1 MKKHHVVYI
10 CIHIPTSRY
19 WLGLILCF
27 IITGLCLYTSQ
38 GICES
43 RTTSTVMWTRV
54 LHKNSMCERHLLKKM
69 DNREPCWDSNTHK
82 RAYIYLYFFKKL
94 VKTTHRKKNYIEE
107 KLPARSSHFGEHTR
121 YFLTNA
127 AAPLTDTH
135 LFSYSKLYKYL
146 NKTSKYSC
154 LLEI

>member
-82 RAYIYLYFFKKL
+82 STRKRAYIYLYFFKKL
-94 VKTTHRKKNYIEE
+94 VKTTHRKRTTLKRNSQ
-107 KLPARSSHFGEHTR
+107 PAALILESIPGTSLLMQLLLWLTHIYFHTQS
-121 YFLTNA
+121 FTN
-127 AAPLTDTH
+127 T
-135 LFSYSKLYKYL
+135 
-146 NKTSKYSC
+146 
-154 LLEI
+154 